1 MINGRDE
8 ASDLIVSNEQST
20 PVEER
25 ARMLTGAYVEHRH
38 AVLAVARSLCG
49 DDAASDVTQEVFLRL
64 WHQPDRFDPAKGS
77 LRTYLLTITRGV
89 AVDHIRATSARRRRE
104 DRVGGFAGVHIPDL
118 DHEIVRDETAA
129 EIGAAIEALGPQERH
144 VIVTAFLEEHSY
156 REVARRSGLAEGTVK
171 SRIRRGLLQL
181 RSSLAN

>member
-8 ASDLIVSNEQST
+8 ASDLIVNVEQST
-20 PVEER
+20 PVAER

-49 DDAASDVTQEVFLRL
+49 DDAASDVAQEVFLRL
-64 WHQPDRFDPAKGS
+64 WHQPDRFDPARGS

-104 DRVGGFAGVHIPDL
+104 DRVGGFATMHTPDI
-118 DHEIVRDETAA
+118 DDDIVRDETAA
-129 EIGAAIEALGPQERH
+129 EVEAAIESLGPHERH
-144 VIVTAFLEEHSY
+144 VIVTAFLEEYSY